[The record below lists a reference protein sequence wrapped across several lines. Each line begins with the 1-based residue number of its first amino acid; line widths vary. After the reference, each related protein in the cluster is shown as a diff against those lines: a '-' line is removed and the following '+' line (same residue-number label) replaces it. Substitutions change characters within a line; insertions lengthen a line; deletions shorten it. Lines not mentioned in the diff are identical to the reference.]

1 MSLTSLKSPS
11 HGPAATADTLQPP
24 RRAWR
29 RIPSPFVVVGVALS
43 LVMAAVI
50 VTPVVVILF
59 RTLATSGLDMFRD
72 AAAVPSIGT
81 AIRNSVIVVGCA
93 GALAIVIGT
102 AFAWLKERTDANL
115 GLAGEILPLAPL
127 LVPKVAMAIGWVFLA
142 SPNAGYLNV
151 LIRWLLGFVGIEM
164 ETGPL
169 DIFTWYGLIFLF
181 TLDLIPYAFLIMSVA
196 FRNLNPALDEASRI
210 SGAGTLQTLRKV
222 TLPALKPALGAS
234 IFMMVVGGITV
245 FSIPVIVGTGA
256 RIEFLSERIVRLVR
270 SEFPPRLEEAVAL
283 SLVITLLVGG
293 AWLVQRALTRGG
305 RYATI
310 GGKVGGEAK
319 VALGKYR
326 GLARLSV
333 LLFLLATSVFP
344 VIGLVLVSVQPFWA
358 PSINVDELS
367 FDRYSDILTSSSL
380 AGVALRNSIL
390 LGLLSATVGVA
401 VLTMMVVVARRTKG
415 LASTLI
421 EGTIRVPGALSPII
435 LAVAFLAFFA
445 PAPFFLAGSSLLL
458 VIAYVT
464 IYLPQGAV
472 SVESA
477 LRQIGVE
484 LEEASAVA
492 GASKGRTFVKI
503 VLPLMILGVTSGWAF
518 FFVFVVG
525 DLTASAL
532 LASPRDPVVGFVIL
546 SIYESGTFGEL
557 AALSAII
564 SGLTAIIVLSV
575 LALGRRRKQDVRPR
589 RWRSSIPD

>member
-1 MSLTSLKSPS
+1 
-11 HGPAATADTLQPP
+11 
-24 RRAWR
+24 
-29 RIPSPFVVVGVALS
+29 
-43 LVMAAVI
+43 MAAVI
-50 VTPVVVILF
+50 LTPVVVIFF
-59 RTLATSGLDMFRD
+59 RTLSSGGLDMFRN
-72 AAAVPSIGT
+72 AAAVPTIGT
-81 AIRNSVIVVGCA
+81 AIRNSIIVVGCA
-93 GALAIVIGT
+93 GALAIIIGT
-102 AFAWLKERTDANL
+102 AFAWLKERTDADL
-115 GLAGEILPLAPL
+115 GIAGDALPLAPL

-142 SPNAGYLNV
+142 SPKAGYLNV
-151 LIRWLLGFVGIEM
+151 LIRWLLGLVGIKM
-164 ETGPL
+164 ESGPL
-169 DIFTWYGLIFLF
+169 NIFSWPGLVFLF
-181 TLDLIPYAFLIMSVA
+181 TLDLIPYSFLIMSVA

-210 SGAGTLQTLRKV
+210 SGAGTLKTLRRV

-283 SLVITLLVGG
+283 SLAITVLVGG

-310 GGKVGGEAK
+310 GGKAGGVGK
-319 VALGKYR
+319 VSLGKYR
-326 GLARLSV
+326 GLARFSV
-333 LLFLLATSVFP
+333 VLFLLATSVFP
-344 VIGLVLVSVQPFWA
+344 VIGLVLVSVQPFWS
-358 PSINVDELS
+358 PSIDVGELS
-367 FDRYSDILTSSSL
+367 FERYSDILSSSSL
-380 AGVALRNSIL
+380 AGVALRNSIV
-390 LGLLSATVGVA
+390 LGLVSATVGVI

-415 LASTLI
+415 LSGTLI
-421 EGTIRVPGALSPII
+421 EGTIRIPGALSPII

-477 LRQIGVE
+477 LRQIGTE

-492 GASKGRTFVKI
+492 GASKGKTFVKI

-546 SIYESGTFGEL
+546 SIYESGTFGDL

-564 SGLTAIIVLSV
+564 SCLTAIIVLSV
-575 LALGRRRKQDVRPR
+575 LALGRRRKQDSTVR
-589 RWRSSIPD
+589 RWRSAVPD